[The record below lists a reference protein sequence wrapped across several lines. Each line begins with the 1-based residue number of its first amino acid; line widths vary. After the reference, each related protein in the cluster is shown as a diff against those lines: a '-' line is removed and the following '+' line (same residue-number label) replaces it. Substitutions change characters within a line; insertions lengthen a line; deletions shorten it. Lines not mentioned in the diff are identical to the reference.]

1 MSSVYKEEAQQFNE
15 VVDDGENIIFD
26 VCLILNT
33 TVWPKFDDTTDDE
46 VVLEKQLS
54 AVKRVYQRYYQQKAF
69 AAVTEEEIIKSFIE
83 IFRYTSPY
91 FNTEDV
97 NPLYI

>member
-1 MSSVYKEEAQQFNE
+1 MSSVYKEAAQQFNE

-33 TVWPKFDDTTDDE
+33 TVWPKLDDTTDDE

-54 AVKRVYQRYYQQKAF
+54 AVKRVYQRYYRQKAS
-69 AAVTEEEIIKSFIE
+69 AAVTEEEIINSFID
-83 IFRYTSPY
+83 ILKYASPY

-97 NPLYI
+97 NPIYI